1 MAAAQARALA
11 PGLALISRSPA
22 SEASAQAALL
32 DVALGVSPR
41 IEDGGDGV
49 VVLDLAGLARLRPD
63 ERRAAEDL
71 AARAEG
77 AGLPASVAIASTRT
91 AARLAAAV
99 SPLVVVPPGGEQA
112 FLCSLPLSL
121 LPVSDDLLAVLTRW
135 GIRTMG
141 EVAALPGDA
150 LVERLGPEGR
160 RLQRRARGED
170 LDLFVPYQP
179 PAIMEETMDL
189 EWPIDHLDA
198 LAFVLS
204 GVLDRLI
211 ARLSARGLALGAVH
225 LTLETVDRS
234 RHHIPLQLAAPLGDS
249 RAVLALL
256 VQSARSAPPPAAVER
271 VVALAEPAAPRA
283 AQAALFSASVVS
295 PDQLAATL
303 ARLEALVG
311 REHVG
316 SPVLVDSHRPD
327 AFVIKPFEGL
337 SSHQASPAQPERGTS
352 PGLGRPVLRRLRPPV
367 ALDVETATDGAPRA
381 VLSGPWKSGV
391 RVASGPWRSCG
402 EWWGE
407 TSWRREE
414 WDAELT
420 GGPVVRLVWDLAQ
433 STWFLDGL
441 YD

>member
-1 MAAAQARALA
+1 M
-11 PGLALISRSPA
+11 
-22 SEASAQAALL
+22 
-32 DVALGVSPR
+32 
-41 IEDGGDGV
+41 
-49 VVLDLAGLARLRPD
+49 
-63 ERRAAEDL
+63 
-71 AARAEG
+71 
-77 AGLPASVAIASTRT
+77 PASVAIASTRT

-121 LPVSDDLLAVLTRW
+121 LPESDDLRAVLTRW

-160 RLQRRARGED
+160 RLQRLARGED

-179 PAIMEETMDL
+179 PVIMEETMDL
-189 EWPIDHLDA
+189 EWPIEHLEA

-234 RHHIPLQLAAPLGDS
+234 RHHIPLRLAAPLGDS
-249 RAVLALL
+249 RVVLALL

-271 VVALAEPAAPRA
+271 VVVLVEPAVPRA
-283 AQAALFSASVVS
+283 AQAVLFSASVVS

-316 SPVLVDSHRPD
+316 SPELVDSHRPD
-327 AFVIKPFEGL
+327 AFVMKPFEGW
-337 SSHQASPAQPERGTS
+337 SVSPVSPAQPERETS
-352 PGLGRPVLRRLRPPV
+352 PGLGRLVLRRLRPPV
-367 ALDVETATDGAPRA
+367 ALDVETATDGAPGA
-381 VLSGPWKSGV
+381 ILSGPWKSVV

-420 GGPVVRLVWDLAQ
+420 SGPVIRLAWDLAQ
-433 STWFLDGL
+433 STWSLDGI